1 MSDIFQT
8 VLIKDPVIA
17 DLTDSLD
24 YAVYS
29 GGSSSTYQ
37 QFQATSAT
45 NSSLVWSIQL
55 PSESIV
61 FDRHAL
67 INTQIGFTIT
77 IGQTTTATVNAG
89 LTDIFNYGLQD
100 ALQAFPLN
108 KLFNTITATFNNANV
123 NVNSQDIIDA
133 LLRLNDSRSLYKYNG
148 MTPTLPDQTWA
159 NYSQAVGSNSN
170 PLASLNTQS
179 YDLCQLPRGAYPV
192 QVFIFRYTTAGGNL
206 PIDSSPVPTA
216 AAGEYWQVFCTTTV
230 TEPLVGLSPFIFGE
244 TSYNCGGIVGL
255 NTLSIV
261 ANLDSSCKR
270 FFSTSLQTGSYVVS
284 LGTANI
290 PTTTYYGGGALP
302 AGLPA
307 PNANAFTGT
316 RLLLHFESIQPSDR
330 VSTRCVTPYQEFPR
344 YISLSTSNPALAIG
358 GQATIS
364 SQSIQLNQLPD
375 YFIIFARIPMQSQT
389 PKTSASFLKINNI
402 SVNLNN
408 TSGLL
413 ASATSQD
420 LWRISQDNHSTQSW
434 SEFNGIGNVNNNAT
448 GTGSAVN
455 TIGSIL
461 ILNPAKNLSI
471 CDYLSSG
478 SIGQYQFQFNLSVT
492 NTTTNN
498 ALQPELVLICVNSG
512 VFITE
517 TGSSQIATGILTKE
531 MVLAAKE
538 QSEVAPYSTTM
549 HTRMI
554 GGSLS
559 GMASGALKSHRH
571 MLMRHIRRAHRER
584 RGPAS
589 NESAGMSG
597 FSRKSLDSYL

>member
-1 MSDIFQT
+1 MASSDIFQT
-8 VLIKDPVIA
+8 VLLKDPIIG

-24 YAVYS
+24 YSVYS

-37 QFQATSAT
+37 QFQATSAS

-77 IGQTTTATVNAG
+77 IGQTTPVTTGATIFDLG
-89 LTDIFNYGLQD
+89 YTDS
-100 ALQAFPLN
+100 LQAFPLN

-170 PLASLNTQS
+170 PLASLNNQS
-179 YDLCQLPRGAYPV
+179 YDLCQLPRGAFPV
-192 QVFIFRYTTAGGNL
+192 RVFLFRYTNAGGAL
-206 PIDSSPVPTA
+206 PIDSSPIATGV
-216 AAGEYWQVFCTTTV
+216 AGEYWQIFCSTTV
-230 TEPLVGLSPFIFGE
+230 TEPLIGLSPFIFGE

-261 ANLDSSCKR
+261 ANLDSTCKR
-270 FFSTSLQTGSYVVS
+270 FWSTALVTGSYQVS

-290 PTTTYYGGGALP
+290 PTTTYFGGGALP
-302 AGLPA
+302 VGLPA

-344 YISLSTSNPALAIG
+344 YISLSTSNSAIAVG
-358 GQATIS
+358 GSATIS

-375 YFIIFARIPMQSQT
+375 YFIILSRIPMQSQT
-389 PKTSASFLKINNI
+389 PKNSSSFLAINSI

-434 SEFNGIGNVNNNAT
+434 NEWNGFANINVNAT
-448 GTGSAVN
+448 GVGSVVN

-478 SIGQYQFQFNLSVT
+478 SIGQYQLQFNVNVT
-492 NTTTNN
+492 NTTSS
-498 ALQPELVLICVNSG
+498 AVQPELVLICVNSG

-531 MVLAAKE
+531 AVLAAKE
-538 QSEVAPYSTTM
+538 QTEVAPYSTAM
-549 HTRMI
+549 HTRMV
-554 GGSLS
+554 GGSLTN
-559 GMASGALKSHRH
+559 MTSGALKSHRH
-571 MLMRHIRRAHRER
+571 MLMRHIRRSHRER
-584 RGPAS
+584 RGPSA
-589 NESAGMSG
+589 NENAGMSG
-597 FSRKSLDSYL
+597 FSRKGLDAYL

>member
-8 VLIKDPVIA
+8 VLLKDPIIG
-17 DLTDSLD
+17 DLTDSLE

-37 QFQATSAT
+37 QFQATSAS

-77 IGQTTTATVNAG
+77 IGQTTPVTTGAS
-89 LTDIFNYGLQD
+89 IFNLGSTD
-100 ALQAFPLN
+100 SLQAFPLN

-148 MTPTLPDQTWA
+148 MTPTLPDQSWA

-170 PLASLNTQS
+170 PLASLNNQS

-192 QVFIFRYTTAGGNL
+192 RAFLFRYTTAGGAL
-206 PIDSSPVPTA
+206 PIDSSPVATGA
-216 AAGEYWQVFCTTTV
+216 GGEYWQIFCTTTV

-244 TSYNCGGIVGL
+244 TTYNCGGIVGL

-261 ANLDSSCKR
+261 ANLDSTCKR
-270 FFSTSLQTGSYVVS
+270 FWSTALVTGSYQVS

-290 PTTTYYGGGALP
+290 PTTTYFGGGALP

-344 YISLSTSNPALAIG
+344 YISLSTSNPAIAVG
-358 GQATIS
+358 ASATIS

-375 YFIIFARIPMQSQT
+375 YFIIFSRIPMQSQT
-389 PKTSASFLKINNI
+389 PKNSASFFGINNI

-434 SEFNGIGNVNNNAT
+434 NEWNGIANVNIN
-448 GTGSAVN
+448 GTGVGTLVN

-478 SIGQYQFQFNLSVT
+478 SIGQYQFQFNVNVT
-492 NTTTNN
+492 NTSSS
-498 ALQPELVLICVNSG
+498 AVQPELVLICVNSG

-538 QSEVAPYSTTM
+538 QTDVAPYSTAM

-554 GGSLS
+554 GGSLTN
-559 GMASGALKSHRH
+559 MASGALKSHRH

-584 RGPAS
+584 RGNAS

-597 FSRKSLDSYL
+597 FSRKGLDSYL